1 MSDPIYRPP
10 IDREQER
17 IDIPL
22 DDPNALEPVAPP
34 QEPLF
39 NKKAMVLWALGAF
52 IVWFMVTQSVPIAKR
67 AAREAIIQRIQEAET
82 NTGRHITVERKN
94 GRIVRIITE
103 PGPAAPA
110 AVAPPSGTEPA
121 ASPTPPAQPEAPA
134 KR

>member
-82 NTGRHITVERKN
+82 NTGRHITPMHSARA
-94 GRIVRIITE
+94 GQRR
-103 PGPAAPA
+103 APRETRRGA
-110 AVAPPSGTEPA
+110 LFFAPTTA
-121 ASPTPPAQPEAPA
+121 
-134 KR
+134 